1 MRAYNLED
9 GKRLVRVARKT
20 IEGYISS
27 AIFDRAEL
35 DKYAFGFEQKHGIFV
50 TIANYPTFE
59 VRGSMGFVLSDL
71 PVSRL
76 IVDAAISAAAFDPR
90 YIKLS
95 KLELEDIVIEICVL
109 SKLTQVKEKNLEL
122 IKKEIEESEGF
133 YLEYGFKKSILL
145 PTSMAFGWSI
155 EDKLRNLCTQ
165 AGLIQDFWKQKD
177 VKIFKFEAQAF
188 REIEPN
194 KEIEEIKLG
203 I

>member
-27 AIFDRAEL
+27 AIFDRTEL